1 MSKCTSWKIVNLS
14 KKQECQRSI
23 SWLTRKLTAF
33 VPGPPRPM
41 ELSIEI
47 LISSNR
53 WTKSCLKSLNSTTSS
68 WNKPSTTWTSKLKMI
83 SSLEERED
91 DFKINEMCSKLKSK
105 KSWKLKDTKQKF
117 IGFRKKF
124 CTKKDNL
131 TNLRGINFRETSLRI
146 KSKS

>member
-1 MSKCTSWKIVNLS
+1 
-14 KKQECQRSI
+14 
-23 SWLTRKLTAF
+23 
-33 VPGPPRPM
+33 
-41 ELSIEI
+41 
-47 LISSNR
+47 
-53 WTKSCLKSLNSTTSS
+53 
-68 WNKPSTTWTSKLKMI
+68 MI

-146 KSKS
+146 KLKS